1 MKPQCQSVQR
11 YLSDYIDCTLSR
23 GQTVT
28 IAQHLGICRGCRNE
42 VNSLRNTK
50 VLLYYYVP
58 PTPPDGYDSLF
69 WQQLQSAI
77 EENPRPKWRRSLV
90 RSLSFVPG
98 SRRIFDQCSFFLNS
112 LIRHPIQW
120 SWRWARLSPAYAV
133 IFLVMLTTLL
143 VYQGFQTSRKE
154 QLYPTGAP
162 QFLNASLS
170 FQAHV
175 EVDHNLVRD
184 NLKKIAKIRPSS
196 PNQFVHKT
204 LRQSN
209 LTDLTTEYLDWNG
222 NPPTSGSDGEGFSK
236 IITHDSSSHSLVFA
250 QLSTPEPYLSR
261 EDYSQPLRAVINISY
276 RFERK
281 DNRSSSFTS
290 GVLADVPLA
299 DLSLAKIL

>member
-1 MKPQCQSVQR
+1 MKPQCRSVQR

-23 GQTVT
+23 GQTVA
-28 IAQHLGICRGCRNE
+28 IAQHLGICRGCRKE
-42 VNSLRNTK
+42 VKSLRNTK
-50 VLLYYYVP
+50 ALLHYYVP

-69 WQQLQSAI
+69 WQQLQRVI
-77 EENPRPKWRRSLV
+77 EERPRPTWWRRIVGSL
-90 RSLSFVPG
+90 LFVAG
-98 SRRIFDQCSFFLNS
+98 SPRIFDRCCFFLNS
-112 LIRHPIQW
+112 LIRHPVQW

-143 VYQGFQTSRKE
+143 VYQGFQTSRNE
-154 QLYPTGAP
+154 RLYPPGTP
-162 QFLNASLS
+162 QFLNAPPSYH
-170 FQAHV
+170 AHV
-175 EVDHNLVRD
+175 EMDRNLVRD
-184 NLKKIAKIRPSS
+184 NLKKIATISPSS
-196 PNQFVHKT
+196 PNRFVHKT

-222 NPPTSGSDGEGFSK
+222 NPPTSGNDGEGLK
-236 IITHDSSSHSLVFA
+236 EIITHDSSSDSLVFA

-290 GVLADVPLA
+290 GVLADVQLP
-299 DLSLAKIL
+299 DLSLEKIL